1 MDKNIQ
7 KLERLLSLMDEDSLT
22 KEDFVKSFEKVIEFV
37 LKIQKEQEEA
47 IKRLEE
53 THKMLLDKNQYDHQT
68 TLSDLKGQVND
79 VFVGDQIKRIDSESK
94 MSHAEMKKVMNE
106 IIDGKIKEVDMRISK
121 IKDGYTPIKGK
132 DYFDGKHGIE
142 IKPTEIRDKLETL
155 KDDDRLSIKAIK
167 GLKEALELLKKMK
180 TIYVGGGTAN
190 KLVAIDLSSSLNGV
204 LTTFSFRSVY
214 KVIDVK
220 LSSKPVLRLTT
231 DYTWNQTSVT
241 FTSEISAVTDL
252 AVGQSLIVIAL
263 EN

>member
-68 TLSDLKGQVND
+68 TLSDIKGQVND
-79 VFVGDQIKRIDSESK
+79 VFVGDQIK
-94 MSHAEMKKVMNE
+94 KVMNE
-106 IIDGKIKEVDMRISK
+106 MIGRKIKEFDMKISK
-121 IKDGYTPIKGK
+121 VKDGYTPIKGK

-142 IKPTEIRDKLETL
+142 IKPAEIRDKLETL
-155 KDDDRLSIKAIK
+155 KDDERLSIKAIK

-180 TIYVGGGTAN
+180 TMYVGGGTAN
-190 KLVAIDLSSSLNGV
+190 KLVAIDFSSSLNGA

-241 FTSEISAVTDL
+241 FTSEINAATDL
-252 AVGQSLIVIAL
+252 ATGQSLIVIAL